1 MIPPLN
7 GQGILP
13 PGQHSCDWTELIT
26 RYSTRGRRQ
35 KLTTGLLTGLQMLKQ
50 AGCRTAYIDGSFVTA
65 KLLPNDVDVAYEA
78 GEVELLRLR
87 QLDPV
92 FFDFGSQR
100 FQQRK
105 KYSAEFFLAD
115 TPCDPHGRTFL
126 DFFQE
131 DRDGSPKGILVL
143 DLEVLP

>member
-1 MIPPLN
+1 M
-7 GQGILP
+7 
-13 PGQHSCDWTELIT
+13 T
-26 RYSTRGRRQ
+26 RYGTGGRRQ
-35 KLTTGLLTGLQMLKQ
+35 KLTVGLLNGLRVLKR
-50 AGCRTAYIDGSFVTA
+50 AGCLTAYIDGSFVTT

-78 GEVELLRLR
+78 GKTELFLLR

-105 KYSAEFFLAD
+105 KYSAEFFPAD
-115 TPCDPHGRTFL
+115 TPCGPHGRTFL
-126 DFFQE
+126 NFFQE

-143 DLEVLP
+143 DLEALP

>member
-7 GQGILP
+7 DQGVLP
-13 PGQHSCDWTELIT
+13 PGRHACDWTELVT
-26 RYSTRGRRQ
+26 RYGTGGRRQ
-35 KLTTGLLTGLQMLKQ
+35 KLIVGLLNGLQVLKR

-78 GEVELLRLR
+78 GEIELLRLR

-92 FFDFGSQR
+92 FFDFSSQR

-105 KYSAEFFLAD
+105 KYSAEFFIAD
-115 TPCDPHGRTFL
+115 TPCDLQKRTFL

-131 DRDGSPKGILVL
+131 DRDGSPKGILIL
-143 DLEVLP
+143 NLEVLP

>member
-1 MIPPLN
+1 MIPSLN
-7 GQGILP
+7 ERGVLP
-13 PGQHSCDWTELIT
+13 PGQHPCDWTELIA
-26 RYSTRGRRQ
+26 RYGTGGRRQ
-35 KLTTGLLTGLQMLKQ
+35 KLIVGLLAGLQVLKW
-50 AGCRTAYIDGSFVTA
+50 AGCLKTYIDGSFVTA
-65 KLLPNDVDVAYEA
+65 KLHPNDVDVAYEA
-78 GEVELLRLR
+78 GETELFLLR

-92 FFDFGSQR
+92 FFDFSSQR

-115 TPCDPHGRTFL
+115 TPCDPQGRTFL

-143 DLEVLP
+143 NLEALP

>member
-1 MIPPLN
+1 MNRRALRERMRTWI
-7 GQGILP
+7 
-13 PGQHSCDWTELIT
+13 EL
-26 RYSTRGRRQ
+26 GRRVGA
-35 KLTTGLLTGLQMLKQ
+35 LRL
-50 AGCRTAYIDGSFVTA
+50 AIDGSFVTT
-65 KLLPNDVDVAYEA
+65 KLRPNDVDVAYEA
-78 GEVELLRLR
+78 GEVELLRLQ

-115 TPCDPHGRTFL
+115 TPCDPQGRTFL

-143 DLEVLP
+143 DLEALP